1 MLWNYDAAINTPPVM
16 SGTDP
21 SILRSKH
28 PAARPRERT
37 RPREFVKRW
46 LHRSCCSNPSE
57 QCSYQQ
63 NQVGDQQKREPTDA
77 VKLRDVAIDREH
89 R

>member
-1 MLWNYDAAINTPPVM
+1 MPLLTRR
-16 SGTDP
+16 P
-21 SILRSKH
+21 SCPELIRASFDRSI
-28 PAARPRERT
+28 PQLDDDFPRERI

-46 LHRSCCSNPSE
+46 LHRSCCSDPSE
-57 QCSYQQ
+57 QRSYQQ

-89 R
+89 G